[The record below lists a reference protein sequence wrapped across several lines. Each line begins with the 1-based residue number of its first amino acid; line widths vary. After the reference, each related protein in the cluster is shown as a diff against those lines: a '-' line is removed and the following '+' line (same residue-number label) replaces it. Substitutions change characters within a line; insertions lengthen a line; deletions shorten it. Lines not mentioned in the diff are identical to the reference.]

1 MRHLLAALAVVVW
14 VAFSTVAILHGR
26 TALWGVGIGVTGAV
40 AVVLILATLR
50 RKA

>member
-1 MRHLLAALAVVVW
+1 VRHLLAALAVVVW

-26 TALWGVGIGVTGAV
+26 TALWGVGIGVTATAAV
-40 AVVLILATLR
+40 ILMLATLR